1 MSNKIRF
8 IIILRVA
15 ICKLLSSSSSSSS
28 YQTLEGYATPEGTK
42 KYMDYAI
49 SQRRPRSHFKPFDSL
64 QLSSIGMG
72 TYLGQLSEEDDQAVE
87 NAVYQSVK
95 SGAVNVIDTA
105 INYRAMRSE
114 KSIGRALLRLVNE
127 RIISRDQVFVSTKN
141 GYITNDGDYPNIDV
155 MEYIHRMYIQTE
167 VITAD
172 DISSGYNVINP
183 NYLTKCIDKSLMNMH
198 ISTIDLVYIHNAFE
212 SWYQDVSREQ
222 FMEMLAKAFEVY
234 EKYRAKN
241 KIRYYG
247 MATWTCFR
255 VPSSSPEYLS
265 LEQAVKSAESIGGQD
280 HGFRFIQ
287 LPYNLAY
294 SEALLLRNQSVGS
307 EENLTILQAAAKLN
321 IGIFTSIPLFQG
333 RLLRSQIPNYGNVT
347 DPVAKL
353 LQIIRSSP
361 SVIAPLIGQKKAEHV
376 EENLKTANMP
386 PLSEEEF
393 KQAIRILTS
402 QQL

>member
-1 MSNKIRF
+1 VSNKIRF
-8 IIILRVA
+8 VIILHVD
-15 ICKLLSSSSSSSS
+15 ISEPLSSSSSP
-28 YQTLEGYATPEGTK
+28 YQTVEGFATSEGTK
-42 KYMDYAI
+42 NYTEYAI
-49 SQRRPRSHFKPFDSL
+49 SQGRPISHFKSFDSL
-64 QLSSIGMG
+64 HLSSIGMG
-72 TYLGQLSEEDDQAVE
+72 TYLGQPSEEDDQAVE
-87 NAVYQSVK
+87 NAVFESVK

-114 KSIGRALLRLVNE
+114 KSIGRALLRLVKD
-127 RIISRDQVFVSTKN
+127 RIISRDQIFISTKN

-155 MEYIHRMYIQTE
+155 MEYIHRMYIQTD

-172 DISSGYNVINP
+172 DISSGYNIINP
-183 NYLTKCIDKSLMNMH
+183 NYLAKCIDKSLMNMH
-198 ISTIDLVYIHNAFE
+198 VSSIDLVYIHNAFE

-222 FMEMLAKAFEVY
+222 FMEMLVKAFEVY

-255 VPSSSPEYLS
+255 VPPTSPEYLS
-265 LEQAVKSAESIGGQD
+265 LEQAVKSAESVGGRD

-307 EENLTILQAAAKLN
+307 EENLTILQAAEKLN

-333 RLLRSQIPNYGNVT
+333 RLLRSQIPDYGGIS

-353 LQIIRSSP
+353 VQIIRSSP

-402 QQL
+402 QQI

>member
-1 MSNKIRF
+1 M
-8 IIILRVA
+8 
-15 ICKLLSSSSSSSS
+15 SSSSSPSSS
-28 YQTLEGYATPEGTK
+28 SLPYQTLEGYATPQGTK
-42 KYMDYAI
+42 KYTENAI
-49 SQRRPRSHFKPFDSL
+49 SQRRPRSHFKTFDNL
-64 QLSSIGMG
+64 HLSSIGMG
-72 TYLGQLSEEDDQAVE
+72 TYLGQLSKEDDQAVE

-114 KSIGRALLRLVNE
+114 KSIGRALLRLVNDG
-127 RIISRDQVFVSTKN
+127 IISRDQVFVSTKN

-183 NYLTKCIDKSLMNMH
+183 NYLAKCIEKSLMNMH

-212 SWYQDVSREQ
+212 SWYQDVSSEQ
-222 FMEMLAKAFEVY
+222 FMEMLGKAFEVY

-255 VPSSSPEYLS
+255 VPKQSSEYLS
-265 LEQAVKSAESIGGQD
+265 LEQAVKNAESIGGKD

-321 IGIFTSIPLFQG
+321 IGVFTSIPLFQG
-333 RLLRSQIPNYGNVT
+333 RLLGSQIPDYANVS

-376 EENLKTANMP
+376 EENLKIADIP

>member
-1 MSNKIRF
+1 
-8 IIILRVA
+8 
-15 ICKLLSSSSSSSS
+15 
-28 YQTLEGYATPEGTK
+28 
-42 KYMDYAI
+42 
-49 SQRRPRSHFKPFDSL
+49 
-64 QLSSIGMG
+64 MG

-87 NAVYQSVK
+87 NAVYQSVR
-95 SGAVNVIDTA
+95 SGAINVIDTA
-105 INYRAMRSE
+105 INYRAMKSE
-114 KSIGRALLRLVNE
+114 KSIGKGLLRLVNDGV
-127 RIISRDQVFVSTKN
+127 ISRDQVFVSTKN

-155 MEYIHRMYIQTE
+155 MEYMHRMYIQNE

-172 DISSGYNVINP
+172 DISTGYNVIKP
-183 NYLTKCIDKSLMNMH
+183 SYLAKCIDKSLTNMH
-198 ISTIDLVYIHNAFE
+198 LSTIDLIYIHNAFE

-222 FMEMLAKAFEVY
+222 FMEMLTKAFEMY
-234 EKYRAKN
+234 EKYRAEK

-255 VPSSSPEYLS
+255 VPSESPEYIS
-265 LEQAVKSAESIGGQD
+265 LEQAVKCAESAGGKD
-280 HGFRFIQ
+280 HGFKFIQ

-294 SEALLLRNQSVGS
+294 SEALLLRDQSVRS

-333 RLLRSQIPNYGNVT
+333 RLLSSQIPNYGNVT

-361 SVIAPLIGQKKAEHV
+361 SVIAPLIGQKRPEHV

-386 PLSEEEF
+386 PLSDEEF
-393 KQAIRILTS
+393 KQAIRILTG

>member
-8 IIILRVA
+8 VIILHVD
-15 ICKLLSSSSSSSS
+15 ISEPLSSSSSP
-28 YQTLEGYATPEGTK
+28 YQTVEGFATSEGTK
-42 KYMDYAI
+42 NYTEYAI
-49 SQRRPRSHFKPFDSL
+49 SQGRPISHFKSFDSL
-64 QLSSIGMG
+64 HLSSIGMG
-72 TYLGQLSEEDDQAVE
+72 TYLGQPSEEDDQAVE
-87 NAVYQSVK
+87 NAVFESVK

-114 KSIGRALLRLVNE
+114 KSIGRALLRLVKD
-127 RIISRDQVFVSTKN
+127 RIISRDQIFISTKN

-155 MEYIHRMYIQTE
+155 MEYIHRMYIQTD

-172 DISSGYNVINP
+172 DISSGYNIINP
-183 NYLTKCIDKSLMNMH
+183 NYLAKCIDKSLMNMH
-198 ISTIDLVYIHNAFE
+198 VSSIDLVYIHNAFE

-222 FMEMLAKAFEVY
+222 FMEMLVKAFEVY

-255 VPSSSPEYLS
+255 VPPTSPEYLS
-265 LEQAVKSAESIGGQD
+265 LEQAVKSAESVGGKD

-307 EENLTILQAAAKLN
+307 EENLTILQAAEKLN

-333 RLLRSQIPNYGNVT
+333 RLLRSQIPDYGGIS

-353 LQIIRSSP
+353 VQIIRSSP

-402 QQL
+402 QQI

>member
-8 IIILRVA
+8 VIILHVD
-15 ICKLLSSSSSSSS
+15 ISKPLSSSSSP
-28 YQTLEGYATPEGTK
+28 YQAVEGFATSEGTK
-42 KYMDYAI
+42 NYTEYGI
-49 SQRRPRSHFKPFDSL
+49 SQGRPISHFKSFDSL
-64 QLSSIGMG
+64 HLSSIGMG
-72 TYLGQLSEEDDQAVE
+72 TYLGQPSEEDDQAVE
-87 NAVYQSVK
+87 NAVFESVK

-114 KSIGRALLRLVNE
+114 KSIGRALLRLVKD
-127 RIISRDQVFVSTKN
+127 RIISRDQIFISTKN

-155 MEYIHRMYIQTE
+155 MEYIHRMYIQTD

-172 DISSGYNVINP
+172 DISSGYNIINP
-183 NYLTKCIDKSLMNMH
+183 NYLAKCIDKSLMNMH
-198 ISTIDLVYIHNAFE
+198 VSSIDLVYIHNAFE

-222 FMEMLAKAFEVY
+222 FMEMLVKAFEVY

-255 VPSSSPEYLS
+255 VPPTSPEYLS
-265 LEQAVKSAESIGGQD
+265 LEQAVKCAESVGGRH

-294 SEALLLRNQSVGS
+294 SEALLLRNQSVRS
-307 EENLTILQAAAKLN
+307 EENLTILQAAEKLK

-333 RLLRSQIPNYGNVT
+333 RLLRSQIPDYGGIS

-353 LQIIRSSP
+353 VQIIRSSP

-393 KQAIRILTS
+393 KKAIRILTS
-402 QQL
+402 QQI

>member
-1 MSNKIRF
+1 
-8 IIILRVA
+8 
-15 ICKLLSSSSSSSS
+15 
-28 YQTLEGYATPEGTK
+28 
-42 KYMDYAI
+42 
-49 SQRRPRSHFKPFDSL
+49 
-64 QLSSIGMG
+64 
-72 TYLGQLSEEDDQAVE
+72 
-87 NAVYQSVK
+87 
-95 SGAVNVIDTA
+95 
-105 INYRAMRSE
+105 
-114 KSIGRALLRLVNE
+114 
-127 RIISRDQVFVSTKN
+127 
-141 GYITNDGDYPNIDV
+141 
-155 MEYIHRMYIQTE
+155 
-167 VITAD
+167 
-172 DISSGYNVINP
+172 
-183 NYLTKCIDKSLMNMH
+183 
-198 ISTIDLVYIHNAFE
+198 
-212 SWYQDVSREQ
+212 
-222 FMEMLAKAFEVY
+222 MEMLVKAFEVY

-255 VPSSSPEYLS
+255 VPKESPEYLS
-265 LEQAVKSAESIGGQD
+265 LEQAVKSAESIGGKD

-321 IGIFTSIPLFQG
+321 IGVFTSIPLFQG
-333 RLLRSQIPNYGNVT
+333 RLLGSQIPDYGNVS

-376 EENLKTANMP
+376 EENLNIADIP

-393 KQAIRILTS
+393 KQAVRILTS

>member
-1 MSNKIRF
+1 VSNKIRF
-8 IIILRVA
+8 VIILHVD
-15 ICKLLSSSSSSSS
+15 ISEPLSSSASP
-28 YQTLEGYATPEGTK
+28 YQTVEGFATSEGTK
-42 KYMDYAI
+42 NYTEYAI
-49 SQRRPRSHFKPFDSL
+49 SQGRPISHFKSFDSL
-64 QLSSIGMG
+64 HLSSIGMG
-72 TYLGQLSEEDDQAVE
+72 TYLGQPSEEDDQAVE
-87 NAVYQSVK
+87 NAVFESVK

-114 KSIGRALLRLVNE
+114 KSIGRALLRLVKDK
-127 RIISRDQVFVSTKN
+127 IISRDQIFISTKN

-155 MEYIHRMYIQTE
+155 MEYIHRMYIQTD

-172 DISSGYNVINP
+172 DISSGYNIINP
-183 NYLTKCIDKSLMNMH
+183 NYLAKCIDKSLMNMH
-198 ISTIDLVYIHNAFE
+198 VSSIDLVYIHNAFE

-222 FMEMLAKAFEVY
+222 FMEMLVKAFEVY

-255 VPSSSPEYLS
+255 VPPTSPEYLS
-265 LEQAVKSAESIGGQD
+265 LEQAVKSAESVGGKD

-307 EENLTILQAAAKLN
+307 EENLTILQAAEKLN

-333 RLLRSQIPNYGNVT
+333 RLLRSQIPDYGGIS
-347 DPVAKL
+347 DPIAKL
-353 LQIIRSSP
+353 VQIIRSSP
-361 SVIAPLIGQKKAEHV
+361 AVIAPLIGQKKAEHI

-402 QQL
+402 QQI

>member
-1 MSNKIRF
+1 MT
-8 IIILRVA
+8 
-15 ICKLLSSSSSSSS
+15 SSSSSPPS
-28 YQTLEGYATPEGTK
+28 YEILEGYATPDGTR
-42 KYMDYAI
+42 KYTDYAI
-49 SQRRPRSHFKPFDSL
+49 SQGKPRSHFKSFDDL
-64 QLSSIGMG
+64 NLSSLGMG

-87 NAVYQSVK
+87 NAVYQSVR
-95 SGAVNVIDTA
+95 SGAINVIDTA
-105 INYRAMRSE
+105 INYRAMKSE
-114 KSIGRALLRLVNE
+114 KSIGKGLLRLVNDSV
-127 RIISRDQVFVSTKN
+127 ISRDQVFVSTKN

-155 MEYIHRMYIQTE
+155 MEYMHRMYIQSE

-172 DISSGYNVINP
+172 DISSGYNVIKP
-183 NYLTKCIDKSLMNMH
+183 SYLAKCIDKSLTNMH
-198 ISTIDLVYIHNAFE
+198 LSTIDLVYIHNAFE

-222 FMEMLAKAFEVY
+222 FMEMLTEAFEAY
-234 EKYRAKN
+234 ERYRANN

-255 VPSSSPEYLS
+255 VSSASPEYLS
-265 LEQAVKSAESIGGQD
+265 LEQAVKCAESVGGKD
-280 HGFRFIQ
+280 HGFKFIQ

-294 SEALLLRNQSVGS
+294 SEALLLRNQSVRS

-321 IGIFTSIPLFQG
+321 IGIFTSIPFFQG
-333 RLLRSQIPNYGNVT
+333 RLLSSQIPNYGNVT

-361 SVIAPLIGQKKAEHV
+361 SVIAPLIGQKKPEHV

-386 PLSEEEF
+386 PLSDEEF
-393 KQAIRILTS
+393 KQAVRILTS

>member
-8 IIILRVA
+8 VIILHVD
-15 ICKLLSSSSSSSS
+15 ISEPLSSSSSP
-28 YQTLEGYATPEGTK
+28 YQTVEGFATSEGTK
-42 KYMDYAI
+42 NYTEYAI
-49 SQRRPRSHFKPFDSL
+49 SQGRPISHFKSFDSL
-64 QLSSIGMG
+64 HLSSIGMG
-72 TYLGQLSEEDDQAVE
+72 TYLGQPSEEDDQAVE
-87 NAVYQSVK
+87 NAVFESVK

-114 KSIGRALLRLVNE
+114 KSIGRALLRLVKDK
-127 RIISRDQVFVSTKN
+127 IISRDQIFISTKN

-155 MEYIHRMYIQTE
+155 MEYIHRMYIQTD

-172 DISSGYNVINP
+172 DISSGYNIINP
-183 NYLTKCIDKSLMNMH
+183 NYLAKCIDKSLLNMH
-198 ISTIDLVYIHNAFE
+198 VSSIDLVYIHNAFE

-222 FMEMLAKAFEVY
+222 FMEMLVKAFEVY

-255 VPSSSPEYLS
+255 VPPTSPEYLS
-265 LEQAVKSAESIGGQD
+265 LEQAVKSAESVGGKD

-307 EENLTILQAAAKLN
+307 EENLTILQAAEKLN

-333 RLLRSQIPNYGNVT
+333 RLLRSQIPDYGGIS
-347 DPVAKL
+347 DPIAKL
-353 LQIIRSSP
+353 VQIIRSSP

-402 QQL
+402 QQI

>member
-8 IIILRVA
+8 VIILHVD
-15 ICKLLSSSSSSSS
+15 ISEPLSSSSSP
-28 YQTLEGYATPEGTK
+28 YQTVEGFATSEGTK
-42 KYMDYAI
+42 NYTEYAI
-49 SQRRPRSHFKPFDSL
+49 SQGRPISHFKSFDSL
-64 QLSSIGMG
+64 HLSSIGMG
-72 TYLGQLSEEDDQAVE
+72 TYLGQPSEEDDQAVE
-87 NAVYQSVK
+87 NAVFESVK

-114 KSIGRALLRLVNE
+114 KSIGRALLRLVKD
-127 RIISRDQVFVSTKN
+127 RIISRDQIFISTKN

-155 MEYIHRMYIQTE
+155 MEYIQRMYIQTD

-172 DISSGYNVINP
+172 DISSGYNIINP
-183 NYLTKCIDKSLMNMH
+183 NYLAKCIDKSLMNMH
-198 ISTIDLVYIHNAFE
+198 VSSIDLVYIHNAFE

-222 FMEMLAKAFEVY
+222 FMEMLVKAFEIY

-255 VPSSSPEYLS
+255 VPPTSPEYLS
-265 LEQAVKSAESIGGQD
+265 LEQAVKCAESVGGRD

-294 SEALLLRNQSVGS
+294 SEALLLRNQSVRS
-307 EENLTILQAAAKLN
+307 EENLTILQAAEKLN

-333 RLLRSQIPNYGNVT
+333 RLLRSQIPDYGGIS

-353 LQIIRSSP
+353 VQIIRSSP

-402 QQL
+402 QQI

>member
-1 MSNKIRF
+1 M
-8 IIILRVA
+8 
-15 ICKLLSSSSSSSS
+15 
-28 YQTLEGYATPEGTK
+28 LEGYATPEGTK
-42 KYMDYAI
+42 KYAEHAV
-49 SQRRPRSHFKPFDSL
+49 SEGKPSSHFKSFEGL
-64 QLSSIGMG
+64 QLSSLGMG

-87 NAVYQSVK
+87 NAVYQSVR
-95 SGAVNVIDTA
+95 SGAINVIDTA

-114 KSIGRALLRLVNE
+114 KSIGRALLRLAKD
-127 RIISRDQVFVSTKN
+127 RIISRNQIFISTKN

-155 MEYIHRMYIQTE
+155 MEYMHRMYIQTE

-183 NYLTKCIDKSLMNMH
+183 NYLARCIEKSLINMH

-212 SWYQDVSREQ
+212 SWYQDVSRQQ

-234 EKYRAKN
+234 EEYRAKN

-255 VPSSSPEYLS
+255 VPSESPEYIS
-265 LEQAVKSAESIGGQD
+265 LEQAVKCAESVGGND

-294 SEALLLRNQSVGS
+294 SEALLLRNQAVHS

-333 RLLRSQIPNYGNVT
+333 RLLHSQIPDYGNVT
-347 DPVAKL
+347 DPVGKL

-361 SVIAPLIGQKKAEHV
+361 SVIAPLIGQKRAEHI
-376 EENLKTANMP
+376 EENLKTANIP
-386 PLSEEEF
+386 PLSEREF
-393 KQAIRILTS
+393 QQAVRVLTGKQL
-402 QQL
+402 

>member
-1 MSNKIRF
+1 M
-8 IIILRVA
+8 
-15 ICKLLSSSSSSSS
+15 SSSSSSSS
-28 YQTLEGYATPEGTK
+28 SPPPPPSSSYHTLDGYATPEGTK
-42 KYMDYAI
+42 KYTEYAI
-49 SQRRPRSHFKPFDSL
+49 SQGRLRSHFKSFDSL
-64 QLSSIGMG
+64 YLSSIGMG
-72 TYLGQLSEEDDQAVE
+72 TYLGELSEEDDKAIE
-87 NAVYQSVK
+87 NAVYNSVK

-114 KSIGRALLRLVNE
+114 KSIGRALLRLVKDG
-127 RIISRDQVFVSTKN
+127 IISRDRIFVSTKN

-167 VITAD
+167 VIGAD
-172 DISSGYNVINP
+172 DISAGYNVMNP
-183 NYLTKCIDKSLMNMH
+183 NYLARCIDKSLTNMH

-212 SWYQDVSREQ
+212 SWYQDVSRVQ
-222 FMEMLAKAFEVY
+222 FMEMLVKAFEVY
-234 EKYRAKN
+234 EKYRAQN
-241 KIRYYG
+241 KIRHYG

-255 VPSSSPEYLS
+255 VPPASPEYLS
-265 LEQAVKSAESIGGQD
+265 LEQAVRSAEMVGGKD

-307 EENLTILQAAAKLN
+307 DENLTILQAAAKLN
-321 IGIFTSIPLFQG
+321 VGIFTSIPLFQG
-333 RLLRSQIPNYGNVT
+333 RLLRSQIPDYGNVT

-353 LQIIRSSP
+353 VQIIRSSP

-376 EENLKTANMP
+376 EENLKAANMP

-393 KQAIRILTS
+393 KHAVRVLTG

>member
-8 IIILRVA
+8 VIILHVD
-15 ICKLLSSSSSSSS
+15 ISEPLSSSSSP
-28 YQTLEGYATPEGTK
+28 YQTVEGFATSEGTK
-42 KYMDYAI
+42 NYTEYAI
-49 SQRRPRSHFKPFDSL
+49 SQGRPISHFKSFDSL
-64 QLSSIGMG
+64 HLSSIGMG
-72 TYLGQLSEEDDQAVE
+72 TYLGQPSEEDDQAIE
-87 NAVYQSVK
+87 NAVFESVK

-114 KSIGRALLRLVNE
+114 KSIGRALLRLVKDK
-127 RIISRDQVFVSTKN
+127 IISRDQIFISTKN

-155 MEYIHRMYIQTE
+155 MEYIHRMYVQTD
-167 VITAD
+167 VITVD
-172 DISSGYNVINP
+172 DISSGYNIINP
-183 NYLTKCIDKSLMNMH
+183 NYLAKCIDKSLMNMH
-198 ISTIDLVYIHNAFE
+198 VSSIDLVYIHNAFE

-222 FMEMLAKAFEVY
+222 FMEMLVKAFEVY

-255 VPSSSPEYLS
+255 VPPTSPEYLS
-265 LEQAVKSAESIGGQD
+265 LEQAVNCAESVGGKD

-294 SEALLLRNQSVGS
+294 SEALLLRNQSVRS
-307 EENLTILQAAAKLN
+307 EENLTILQAAEKLN

-333 RLLRSQIPNYGNVT
+333 RLLRSQIPDYGGIS
-347 DPVAKL
+347 DPIAKL
-353 LQIIRSSP
+353 VQIIRSSP

-402 QQL
+402 QQI

>member
-1 MSNKIRF
+1 MT
-8 IIILRVA
+8 
-15 ICKLLSSSSSSSS
+15 SSSSPPP
-28 YQTLEGYATPEGTK
+28 YEILEGYATPDGTR
-42 KYMDYAI
+42 KYTDYAI
-49 SQRRPRSHFKPFDSL
+49 SQGKPRSHFKSFDNL
-64 QLSSIGMG
+64 NLSSLGMG

-87 NAVYQSVK
+87 NAVYQSVR
-95 SGAVNVIDTA
+95 SGAINVIDTA
-105 INYRAMRSE
+105 INYRAMKSE
-114 KSIGRALLRLVNE
+114 KSIGKGLLRLVNDSVV
-127 RIISRDQVFVSTKN
+127 SRDQVFVSTKN

-155 MEYIHRMYIQTE
+155 MEYMHRMYIQSD

-172 DISSGYNVINP
+172 DISSGYNVVKP
-183 NYLTKCIDKSLMNMH
+183 SYLAKCIDKSLTNMH
-198 ISTIDLVYIHNAFE
+198 LSTIDLVYIHNAFE

-222 FMEMLAKAFEVY
+222 FMEMLAKAFEIY
-234 EKYRAKN
+234 EKYRSEK

-255 VPSSSPEYLS
+255 VSSESPEYLS
-265 LEQAVKSAESIGGQD
+265 LEQAVKCAESAGGKD
-280 HGFRFIQ
+280 HGFKFIQ

-294 SEALLLRNQSVGS
+294 SEALLLRNQSVRS

-321 IGIFTSIPLFQG
+321 IGIFTSIPFFQG
-333 RLLRSQIPNYGNVT
+333 RLLSSQIPNYGNVT

-361 SVIAPLIGQKKAEHV
+361 SVIAPLIGQKKPEHV

-386 PLSEEEF
+386 PLSDEEF

>member
-114 KSIGRALLRLVNE
+114 KSIGRALLRLVND

-265 LEQAVKSAESIGGQD
+265 LEQAVKSAESVGGQD

-393 KQAIRILTS
+393 KQAVRILTNK
-402 QQL
+402 QL